1 MMTPIIPAGLRSLCR
16 PLVLGIDCDNDSVI
30 SARYEA
36 RILLVVTP
44 SAALLRSAFIV
55 RAGPSGQVL
64 QAELVISLSY
74 FFHKDKDQ

>member
-36 RILLVVTP
+36 RILFATLGALP
-44 SAALLRSAFIV
+44 CSAALFGSSFIV
-55 RAGPSGQVL
+55 RAGHVL
-64 QAELVISLSY
+64 
-74 FFHKDKDQ
+74 